1 MPALY
6 PVIGFDPWDSEPERA
21 VRAARRARIWFAIR
35 TIARNFVEGIF
46 LGLVI
51 AGVAALILRI
61 FGFLPR

>member
-21 VRAARRARIWFAIR
+21 IRAARRARICFAVR
-35 TIARNFVEGIF
+35 TVCRNFVEGLF
-46 LGLVI
+46 LGVVI
-51 AGVAALILRI
+51 AGVAALVLRV